1 MASSLF
7 GNPQNPTPQQSDG
20 GIAGLGGGSILQ
32 MLQKFSE
39 FKQMM
44 QGKDPEKI
52 VSNLL
57 ASGQMTREQFEE
69 LAQLAHTLEG
79 VLK

>member
-7 GNPQNPTPQQSDG
+7 GNPQNPTPQQNDG
-20 GIAGLGGGSILQ
+20 GIAGLSGGNLLQ
-32 MLQKFSE
+32 MIQKFGE
-39 FKQMM
+39 FKRMLA
-44 QGKDPEKI
+44 GKDPAKI
-52 VSNLL
+52 IENLL
-57 ASGQMTREQFEE
+57 ASGQMTHEQFEE

>member
-20 GIAGLGGGSILQ
+20 GIAGLGGGNILQ
-32 MLQKFSE
+32 MLQKFNE
-39 FKQMM
+39 FKQML
-44 QGKDPEKI
+44 QDKDPEKI

-57 ASGQMTREQFEE
+57 ASGQMTREQFT
-69 LAQLAHTLEG
+69 QLGQIARTLEG